1 MLSHLFI
8 QNFALIEKIE
18 LDFAPGLNII
28 TGETGAGKS
37 VMVDALQLALG
48 ERASNDLIRS
58 GERKAI
64 IEAIFK
70 IHPNHSIFELLKEE
84 DLDSE
89 DSSLILRRELSDKGT
104 SRSFINDTP
113 VQLSFLKTIGDLL
126 ADFHGQHQ
134 HQLLLRKEI
143 HIKILDNIADLNV
156 KKKNYFHLF
165 HQIQKSIEQL
175 HQLLNRE
182 NEIKLKKEQ
191 YEFELSEIKKIA
203 PKENE
208 YDELEKQINIM
219 QNSELL
225 FNLSNDL
232 NVFLSED
239 DYSAR
244 ARLIK
249 SQKILEQISSID
261 SSFEVFLKECS
272 SALIS
277 IDEISKFTFNY
288 LQNISFDPE
297 KIDAMRERQMLLKGL
312 RKKYGT
318 VEQAI
323 ERISFLEQELSL
335 ISNFDIEIN
344 KKILEIQDLKI
355 ELGTNAAEISKI
367 RKESAKKF
375 EKAIEEYL
383 VELGIAFPQ
392 FKVTINQE
400 EIPNNS
406 NNSKQKNLSK
416 NSTISANI
424 HQLTAT
430 VGKQEFKAYPDGI
443 DLVEFF
449 ISTNKGEVPKPLV
462 SVASG
467 GEISRIMLALK
478 NIIAKSDELDLL
490 IFDEIDTGVSGRIA
504 TKVGQAMKNLTDH
517 HQVIAITHLPQIAAF
532 ADSNILVEKVEENN
546 NTYTKMKILEE
557 NEKVYEVA
565 RLMSG
570 ENVTDSSIEAAK
582 QLIIVN

>member
-48 ERASNDLIRS
+48 ERANSDLIRS

-84 DLDSE
+84 DLDTE

-165 HQIQKSIEQL
+165 HQIQTSIEQL
-175 HQLLNRE
+175 HQLLNKE

-249 SQKILEQISSID
+249 SQKILEQISGID
-261 SSFEVFLKECS
+261 SSFEVFLRECS

-277 IDEISKFTFNY
+277 IDEISKFTFSY

-297 KIDAMRERQMLLKGL
+297 KIEAMRERQLLLKGL

-323 ERISFLEQELSL
+323 ERTIFLEQELSL
-335 ISNFDIEIN
+335 ISNFDSEIN
-344 KKILEIQDLKI
+344 KKILEIQHLKI
-355 ELGTNAAEISKI
+355 ELGIHASEISQI
-367 RKESAKKF
+367 RKDSAKKF

-383 VELGIAFPQ
+383 IELGIAFPQ

-400 EIPNNS
+400 EIS
-406 NNSKQKNLSK
+406 NNLNISKLKNIK
-416 NSTISANI
+416 NSAIAANI
-424 HQLTAT
+424 HQVTAT
-430 VGKQEFKAYPDGI
+430 IGKQEFKAYPDGI

-546 NTYTKMKILEE
+546 NTYTRMKILEE
-557 NEKVYEVA
+557 KEKVYEVA
-565 RLMSG
+565 RLLSG
-570 ENVTDSSIEAAK
+570 EKVSDSSIEAAK

>member
-48 ERASNDLIRS
+48 ERANSDLIRS

-84 DLDSE
+84 DLDTE

-134 HQLLLRKEI
+134 HQLLLRKEF

-165 HQIQKSIEQL
+165 HQIQTSIEQL

-203 PKENE
+203 PEENE

-232 NVFLSED
+232 HNLLSED

-244 ARLIK
+244 ARLLK
-249 SQKILEQISSID
+249 SQKILEQISGID
-261 SSFEVFLKECS
+261 TSFEVFLKECS

-277 IDEISKFTFNY
+277 IDEISKFTYSY
-288 LQNISFDPE
+288 LQNITFDPE
-297 KIDAMRERQMLLKGL
+297 QIEAMRERQLVLKGL

-323 ERISFLEQELSL
+323 ERITFLEQELSL
-335 ISNFDIEIN
+335 ISNFDSEIN
-344 KKILEIQDLKI
+344 KKIQEITNLKI
-355 ELGTNAAEISKI
+355 ELGKHASEISKI

-383 VELGIAFPQ
+383 IELGIAFPQ

-400 EIPNNS
+400 EISNNS
-406 NNSKQKNLSK
+406 NNTNQKYIK
-416 NSTISANI
+416 NSPIAANI
-424 HQLTAT
+424 HQVSAT
-430 VGKQEFKAYPDGI
+430 IGKQEFKAYPDGI

-462 SVASG
+462 QVASG

-532 ADSNILVEKVEENN
+532 ADSNIFVEKIEENN
-546 NTYTKMKILEE
+546 NTFTRMKILEE

-565 RLMSG
+565 RLLSG

-582 QLIIVN
+582 QLIIDN

>member
-18 LDFAPGLNII
+18 LDFTPGLNII

-48 ERASNDLIRS
+48 ERASADLIRT
-58 GERKAI
+58 GEHKAI

-70 IHPNHSIFELLKEE
+70 IHTNHSIFELLKKE
-84 DLDSE
+84 DLDTE
-89 DSSLILRRELSDKGT
+89 DSLLILRRELSDKGT

-134 HQLLLRKEI
+134 HQLLLRKEF

-156 KKKNYFHLF
+156 KKKNYFHVF
-165 HQIQKSIEQL
+165 HQIQTSIEQL
-175 HQLLNRE
+175 HRLLNKE

-219 QNSELL
+219 QNYELL
-225 FNLSNDL
+225 FNLSNEL
-232 NVFLSED
+232 YNLLSED

-244 ARLIK
+244 ARLLK
-249 SQKILEQISSID
+249 SQKILEQISGID
-261 SSFEVFLKECS
+261 NSFDIFLNECS

-277 IDEISKFTFNY
+277 IDEISKFTFSY
-288 LQNISFDPE
+288 LQNISFNPE
-297 KIDAMRERQMLLKGL
+297 QIEAMRERLLLLKGL

-323 ERISFLEQELSL
+323 ERITFLEQELSL
-335 ISNFDIEIN
+335 ISNFDSEIN
-344 KKILEIQDLKI
+344 KKVLEIQNLKI
-355 ELGTNAAEISKI
+355 ELGTHAAEISKI

-383 VELGIAFPQ
+383 IELGIAFPQ

-400 EIPNNS
+400 EIS
-406 NNSKQKNLSK
+406 DNSKEKIYLR
-416 NSTISANI
+416 I
-424 HQLTAT
+424 QL
-430 VGKQEFKAYPDGI
+430 
-443 DLVEFF
+443 
-449 ISTNKGEVPKPLV
+449 
-462 SVASG
+462 
-467 GEISRIMLALK
+467 
-478 NIIAKSDELDLL
+478 
-490 IFDEIDTGVSGRIA
+490 
-504 TKVGQAMKNLTDH
+504 
-517 HQVIAITHLPQIAAF
+517 
-532 ADSNILVEKVEENN
+532 
-546 NTYTKMKILEE
+546 
-557 NEKVYEVA
+557 
-565 RLMSG
+565 
-570 ENVTDSSIEAAK
+570 
-582 QLIIVN
+582 

>member
-18 LDFAPGLNII
+18 LDFTPGLNII

-48 ERASNDLIRS
+48 ERASADLIRT
-58 GERKAI
+58 GEHKAI

-70 IHPNHSIFELLKEE
+70 IHTNHSIFELLKKE
-84 DLDSE
+84 DLDTE
-89 DSSLILRRELSDKGT
+89 DSLLILRRELSDKGT

-134 HQLLLRKEI
+134 HQLLLRKEF

-156 KKKNYFHLF
+156 KKKNYFHVF
-165 HQIQKSIEQL
+165 HQIQTSIEQL
-175 HQLLNRE
+175 HRLLNKE

-219 QNSELL
+219 QNYELL
-225 FNLSNDL
+225 FNLSNEL
-232 NVFLSED
+232 YNLLSED

-244 ARLIK
+244 ARLLK
-249 SQKILEQISSID
+249 SQKILEQISGID
-261 SSFEVFLKECS
+261 NSFDIFLNECS

-277 IDEISKFTFNY
+277 IDEISKFTFSY
-288 LQNISFDPE
+288 LQNISFNPE
-297 KIDAMRERQMLLKGL
+297 QIEAMRERLLLLKGL

-323 ERISFLEQELSL
+323 ERITFLEQELSL
-335 ISNFDIEIN
+335 ISNFDSEIN
-344 KKILEIQDLKI
+344 KKVLEIQNLKI
-355 ELGTNAAEISKI
+355 ELGTHAAEISKI

-383 VELGIAFPQ
+383 IELGIAFPQ

-400 EIPNNS
+400 EIS
-406 NNSKQKNLSK
+406 DNSKEKNLSK
-416 NSTISANI
+416 NSAIAGNI

-430 VGKQEFKAYPDGI
+430 VSKQEFKAYPDGI

-462 SVASG
+462 QVASG

-532 ADSNILVEKVEENN
+532 ADSNIFVEKVEVNN
-546 NTYTKMKILEE
+546 NTFTRMKILEE
-557 NEKVYEVA
+557 NEKIYEVA
-565 RLMSG
+565 RLLSG
-570 ENVTDSSIEAAK
+570 KNVTNSSVEAAK
-582 QLIIVN
+582 QLIIDN

>member
-48 ERASNDLIRS
+48 ERANSDLIRS

-84 DLDSE
+84 DLDTE

-165 HQIQKSIEQL
+165 HQIQTSIEQL
-175 HQLLNRE
+175 HQLLNKE

-249 SQKILEQISSID
+249 SQKILEQISGID
-261 SSFEVFLKECS
+261 SSFEVFLRECS

-277 IDEISKFTFNY
+277 IDEISKFTFSY

-297 KIDAMRERQMLLKGL
+297 KIEAMRERQLLLKGL

-323 ERISFLEQELSL
+323 ERTIFLEQELSL
-335 ISNFDIEIN
+335 ISNFDSEIN
-344 KKILEIQDLKI
+344 KKILEIQHLKI
-355 ELGTNAAEISKI
+355 ELGIHASEISQI
-367 RKESAKKF
+367 RKDSAKKF

-383 VELGIAFPQ
+383 IELGIAFPQ

-400 EIPNNS
+400 EIS
-406 NNSKQKNLSK
+406 NNLNISKLKNIK
-416 NSTISANI
+416 NSAIAANI
-424 HQLTAT
+424 HQVTAT
-430 VGKQEFKAYPDGI
+430 IGKQEFKAYPDGI

-546 NTYTKMKILEE
+546 NTYTRMKILEE
-557 NEKVYEVA
+557 KEKVYEVA
-565 RLMSG
+565 RL
-570 ENVTDSSIEAAK
+570 
-582 QLIIVN
+582 

>member
-48 ERASNDLIRS
+48 ERANSDLIRS

-84 DLDSE
+84 DLDTE

-134 HQLLLRKEI
+134 HQLLLRKEF

-165 HQIQKSIEQL
+165 HQIQTSIEQL

-203 PKENE
+203 PEENE

-232 NVFLSED
+232 HNLLSED

-244 ARLIK
+244 ARLLK
-249 SQKILEQISSID
+249 SQKILEQISGID
-261 SSFEVFLKECS
+261 TSFEVFLKECS

-277 IDEISKFTFNY
+277 IDEISKFTYSY
-288 LQNISFDPE
+288 LQNITFDPE
-297 KIDAMRERQMLLKGL
+297 QIEAMRERQLVLKGL

-323 ERISFLEQELSL
+323 ERITFLEQELSL
-335 ISNFDIEIN
+335 ISNFDSEIN
-344 KKILEIQDLKI
+344 KKIQEITNLKI
-355 ELGTNAAEISKI
+355 ELGKHASEISKI

-383 VELGIAFPQ
+383 IELGIAFPQ

-400 EIPNNS
+400 EISNNS
-406 NNSKQKNLSK
+406 NNTNQKYIK
-416 NSTISANI
+416 NSPIAANI
-424 HQLTAT
+424 HQVSAT
-430 VGKQEFKAYPDGI
+430 IGKQEFKAYPDGI

-462 SVASG
+462 QVASG

-532 ADSNILVEKVEENN
+532 ADSNIFVEKIEENN
-546 NTYTKMKILEE
+546 NTFTRMKILEE

-565 RLMSG
+565 RLLSG

-582 QLIIVN
+582 QLIIDD

>member
-48 ERASNDLIRS
+48 ERASSDLIRS

-84 DLDSE
+84 DLDTE

-165 HQIQKSIEQL
+165 HQIQTSIEQL

-232 NVFLSED
+232 NIFLSED

-297 KIDAMRERQMLLKGL
+297 KIEAMRERQLLLKGL

-323 ERISFLEQELSL
+323 ERTTFLEQELSL
-335 ISNFDIEIN
+335 ISNFDSEIN
-344 KKILEIQDLKI
+344 KKIIEIQHLKI
-355 ELGTNAAEISKI
+355 ELGTYAAEISKI

-400 EIPNNS
+400 EIPNNP
-406 NNSKQKNLSK
+406 NNSKQKNIN
-416 NSTISANI
+416 NSAIAANI
-424 HQLTAT
+424 HQVTAT
-430 VGKQEFKAYPDGI
+430 LGKQEFKAFADGI

-462 SVASG
+462 QVASG

-532 ADSNILVEKVEENN
+532 ADSNIFVEKVEENN

-582 QLIIVN
+582 QLIIDN